1 MMKKGSIRS
10 FAAAGLLAVAMIVST
25 GGAALAAEET
35 TCSFDRRAK
44 TVALD
49 IGRAGSANVYVW
61 KGTIEIAASGFNGQ
75 CGKATVRN
83 TDSILVTGTHEF
95 SEFLTI
101 DLRNGPLAPGSAKES
116 DTKEIEIAVN
126 LGGTEGFFSEDIVIQ
141 GGPDDEVFAIGQ
153 AGISL
158 NGDSDVDLTYVKNLN
173 EPRIKLAGGGGGDT
187 ITGQGGFGSGA
198 PYFSAYYPLEIYGGE
213 CCIVG
218 AIDPDGA
225 DTLTGSDS
233 DDIIR
238 GGTFVGNT
246 ISGLG
251 GDDAI
256 FGSWFEDVIT
266 GGEGNDQLNGDN
278 GADQMDGGPGND
290 SLTGGG
296 EDDVLRGGPGFD
308 WLDGDAGLDVMFGD
322 GDDDFIDS
330 DDNQADQV
338 DGGDGEDTA
347 DVDSYDTVTGVEQL
361 R

>member
-1 MMKKGSIRS
+1 MKRGSIRS
-10 FAAAGLLAVAMIVST
+10 FTAAILLALAMIGST
-25 GGAALAAEET
+25 GGAAQAAEET

-44 TVALD
+44 TVTLD
-49 IGRAGSANVYVW
+49 IGRASSANVYVW
-61 KGTIEIAASGFNGQ
+61 KGTIQISSSSFNDR

-83 TDSILVTGTHEF
+83 TDSILATGTHEF
-95 SEFLTI
+95 SEFLTV
-101 DLRNGPLAPGSAKES
+101 DLRNGPFAPGSAKES
-116 DTKEIEIAVN
+116 DTKEIEFAVN

-141 GGPDDEVFAIGQ
+141 GGPDDDVFAIGQ

-225 DTLTGSDS
+225 NTLTGSDS
-233 DDIIR
+233 GDYIL
-238 GGTFVGNT
+238 GGLAVGST
-246 ISGLG
+246 ISGMG
-251 GDDAI
+251 GDDSLLGTWGA
-256 FGSWFEDVIT
+256 DVIT
-266 GGEGNDQLNGDN
+266 GGEGNDQLNGDS

-290 SLTGGG
+290 DLTGGG
-296 EDDVLRGGPGFD
+296 EDDVLHGGPGFD
-308 WLDGDAGLDVMFGD
+308 WLDGDVGLDVMFGD
-322 GDDDFIDS
+322 GDNDFIDS

-347 DVDSYDTVTGVEQL
+347 DVDSHDTVTGVEQL